1 MMSDTAVRYR
11 TILMLGLP
19 IIGGMLSQSLL
30 NLVDAALVGQL
41 GAKALAAT
49 GAGSY
54 GNFVA
59 ISLVLGL
66 SSAVQSMVARRRGQ
80 RHYATMLQPVEGGL
94 LLSLLIALPLSLLF
108 IHYSSNLLAP
118 LTQPGT
124 ADIAQQ
130 YFDYRTS
137 AMVAVAMNLAF
148 RGWWNGT
155 ERPGYYL
162 LSLIAT
168 HLLNVAVSYGLIFGV
183 FGLPAMGAP
192 GAGLG
197 TAIALF
203 AGAAING
210 LMLWQDSRRQQ
221 IPLFTLKPAMLRTL
235 LTLALPPSVQQLL
248 MALAVISLFY
258 IVGMLGLEE
267 QAIAHVLINLA
278 LFLILPAVGFGVAAM
293 SLVSRALGEKQTVLA
308 QNWGWA
314 VAKTALI
321 TLCLI
326 SLPMWLLPDQVL
338 GMFFSDPALITL
350 AHTPLQLTA
359 LAICVDAVAIVLGQ
373 ALLGAG
379 ENRLVLTISTVM
391 QWGLFL
397 PLAWLS
403 GPVMGYGLLGIWFC
417 QVLYRGLSSLIYIRI
432 WQRQQWQACVL

>member
-1 MMSDTAVRYR
+1 MPNAAVRYR
-11 TILMLGLP
+11 TIAMLGLP

-41 GAKALAAT
+41 GPQALAAT

-54 GNFVA
+54 GSFVA
-59 ISLVLGL
+59 ISLILGL

-80 RHYATMLQPVEGGL
+80 RRYDEMLQPVVGGL
-94 LLSLLIALPLSLLF
+94 LLSVLIALPLSLLF
-108 IHYSSNLLAP
+108 IHFSQPLLAP
-118 LTQPGT
+118 LTQPDSAGL
-124 ADIAQQ
+124 ARQ
-130 YFDYRTS
+130 YFDYRTM

-162 LSLIAT
+162 ISLIAT
-168 HLLNVAVSYGLIFGV
+168 HLLNIAVSYGLIFGA
-183 FGLPAMGAP
+183 FGLPTMGAP

-197 TAIALF
+197 TAVALF
-203 AGAAING
+203 AGAGINS

-221 IPLFTLKPAMLRTL
+221 ITLFSLKPALLRRL
-235 LTLALPPSVQQLL
+235 ISLSIPPSLQQLL

-258 IVGMLGLEE
+258 IVGMLGMEQ
-267 QAIAHVLINLA
+267 QAIAHVLINLT

-293 SLVSRALGEKQTVLA
+293 SLVSRALGEHNVELA
-308 QNWGWA
+308 HNWGWA
-314 VAKTALI
+314 VAKTALGA
-321 TLCLI
+321 LCLI
-326 SLPMWLLPDQVL
+326 SLPMWLLTDQVL
-338 GMFFSDPALITL
+338 GLFLSEAALIAQ
-350 AHTPLQLTA
+350 AHTPLQLAA

-379 ENRLVLTISTVM
+379 ASRLVLTISTLM

-397 PLAWLS
+397 PLAWLA
-403 GPVMGYGLLGIWFC
+403 GPVLGYGLLGIWLC

-432 WQRQQWQACVL
+432 WQRQQWQTCVL